1 MKAGSPP
8 DEPPLGE
15 GHQPTGPGPLADQSA
30 VAAHTLRAK
39 RRAVAWIPATQEA
52 TPTVYVVDDSP
63 ALRKSLRWLI
73 KSAGLTAET
82 YGSAREFL
90 DAYDPTKPGCL
101 VLDVRLQQMSGL
113 DLQAELAA
121 RRVPTP
127 IIIITAY
134 GDVPTA
140 VRALRGGAVD
150 YIQKPFSDQLL
161 LDRIWQAIDRDR
173 EARRKEAIRADV
185 SQRLA
190 RLTPREREVMDGLVA
205 GKTSKEIAVDLCL
218 SVRTV
223 EAHRAQVLAKM
234 RVDSGTKLVRLVLM
248 AGSGDGE
255 TPTDPRLNH
264 VVSTG
269 QPPRIADV
277 IT

>member
-101 VLDVRLQQMSGL
+101 VLDVRLQQQMSGL

-161 LDRIWQAIDRDR
+161 LDRIWQAIERDR
-173 EARRKEAIRADV
+173 EARRTEAIRAEV
-185 SQRLA
+185 AQRLA
-190 RLTPREREVMDGLVA
+190 RLTPREREVMGGLVA
-205 GKTSKEIAVDLCL
+205 GMTSREIAADLRL

-234 RVDSGTKLVRLVLM
+234 EVDSGTKLVRLVL
-248 AGSGDGE
+248 SN
-255 TPTDPRLNH
+255 R
-264 VVSTG
+264 
-269 QPPRIADV
+269 
-277 IT
+277 

>member
-1 MKAGSPP
+1 MKAESAAN
-8 DEPPLGE
+8 EPLGE
-15 GHQPTGPGPLADQSA
+15 ALQPTGPGRLADQST
-30 VAAHTLRAK
+30 VAARTLRTK
-39 RRAVAWIPATQEA
+39 RRAAVSISATQEPR
-52 TPTVYVVDDSP
+52 PTVYVVDDSP

-90 DAYDPTKPGCL
+90 EAYDPTKPGCL

-127 IIIITAY
+127 VIIVTAY

-140 VRALRGGAVD
+140 VRALRAGAVD

-161 LDRIWQAIDRDR
+161 LDRIWQAIERDR
-173 EARRKEAIRADV
+173 ETRRAEAIRAEV

-190 RLTPREREVMDGLVA
+190 HLTPREREVMDGLLA

-234 RVDSGTKLVRLVLM
+234 QVDSGTKLVRLVLM
-248 AGSGDGE
+248 AGCRDGE
-255 TPTDPRLNH
+255 TPTDPHLNH

-269 QPPRIADV
+269 
-277 IT
+277 

>member
-1 MKAGSPP
+1 MKVESAA
-8 DEPPLGE
+8 DEPLGE
-15 GHQPTGPGPLADQSA
+15 ALQPTGPGRLADQST
-30 VAAHTLRAK
+30 VAARTLRTR
-39 RRAVAWIPATQEA
+39 RRAAVSISATQE
-52 TPTVYVVDDSP
+52 PNPIVYVVDDSP

-90 DAYDPTKPGCL
+90 EAYDPTKPGCL

-113 DLQAELAA
+113 DLQAELTS
-121 RRVPTP
+121 RCVPTP

-140 VRALRGGAVD
+140 VRALRAGAVD

-173 EARRKEAIRADV
+173 EARRTEAIRADV

-205 GKTSKEIAVDLCL
+205 GKTSKEIALDLCL

-223 EAHRAQVLAKM
+223 ESHRGQVLTKM
-234 RVDSGTKLVRLVLM
+234 QVDSGTKLVRLVLM
-248 AGSGDGE
+248 AGSREGG
-255 TPTDPRLNH
+255 TPTDPHPNH
-264 VVSTG
+264 AVPTG
-269 QPPRIADV
+269 SIP
-277 IT
+277 

>member
-1 MKAGSPP
+1 MKSGA
-8 DEPPLGE
+8 EAAEPLGE
-15 GHQPTGPGPLADQSA
+15 GIEPTGTGRLADPPM
-30 VAAHTLRAK
+30 VTPLRGK
-39 RRAVAWIPATQEA
+39 RRATPSRASISATQEPK
-52 TPTVYVVDDSP
+52 PTVYVVDDSP
-63 ALRKSLRWLI
+63 ALRKSLRWLL
-73 KSAGLTAET
+73 KSAGLAAET

-113 DLQAELAA
+113 DLQAELTA

-161 LDRIWQAIDRDR
+161 LDRIWQAIERDR
-173 EARRKEAIRADV
+173 ETRRAEVIRAEV
-185 SQRLA
+185 AQRVA
-190 RLTPREREVMDGLVA
+190 RLTPREREVMGGLVA
-205 GKTSKEIAVDLCL
+205 GKTSKEIGVELHL
-218 SVRTV
+218 SARTV

-234 RVDSGTKLVRLVLM
+234 EVDSGTKLVRLVLV
-248 AGSGDGE
+248 AGSPGGE
-255 TPTDPRLNH
+255 APFD
-264 VVSTG
+264 STSNCV
-269 QPPRIADV
+269 PSLPS
-277 IT
+277 ITWNR

>member
-1 MKAGSPP
+1 M
-8 DEPPLGE
+8 
-15 GHQPTGPGPLADQSA
+15 
-30 VAAHTLRAK
+30 
-39 RRAVAWIPATQEA
+39 
-52 TPTVYVVDDSP
+52 VDDSP
-63 ALRKSLRWLI
+63 ALRKSLRWLL
-73 KSAGLTAET
+73 KSAGLAAET

-113 DLQAELAA
+113 DLQAELTA

-161 LDRIWQAIDRDR
+161 LDRIWQAIERDR
-173 EARRKEAIRADV
+173 ETRRAEVIRAEV
-185 SQRLA
+185 AQRVA
-190 RLTPREREVMDGLVA
+190 RLTPREREVMGGLVA
-205 GKTSKEIAVDLCL
+205 GKTSKEIGVELHL
-218 SVRTV
+218 SARTV

-234 RVDSGTKLVRLVLM
+234 EVDSGTKLVRLVLV
-248 AGSGDGE
+248 AGSPGGE
-255 TPTDPRLNH
+255 ARFD
-264 VVSTG
+264 STSNCVTSL
-269 QPPRIADV
+269 PS
-277 IT
+277 ITWNR

>member
-1 MKAGSPP
+1 MKAESAG
-8 DEPPLGE
+8 DEPLGE
-15 GHQPTGPGPLADQSA
+15 ALQPTGPGRLADQST
-30 VAAHTLRAK
+30 VAARTLRAK
-39 RRAVAWIPATQEA
+39 TRAVGSISATQEPR
-52 TPTVYVVDDSP
+52 PTVYVVDDSP

-82 YGSAREFL
+82 YASAREFL
-90 DAYDPTKPGCL
+90 EAYDPTKPGCL
-101 VLDVRLQQMSGL
+101 VLDVRLHQMSGL
-113 DLQAELAA
+113 DLQAELTS
-121 RRVPTP
+121 RCVPTP

-173 EARRKEAIRADV
+173 EARRTEAIRADV

-205 GKTSKEIAVDLCL
+205 GRTSKEIAVDLCL

-255 TPTDPRLNH
+255 TPDR
-264 VVSTG
+264 
-269 QPPRIADV
+269 PPSESRSIHGSNP
-277 IT
+277 

>member
-1 MKAGSPP
+1 MKAGSPA
-8 DEPPLGE
+8 DEPLGE
-15 GHQPTGPGPLADQSA
+15 GLQPTGPGLADQSA

-39 RRAVAWIPATQEA
+39 RRAVALIPATQEVRPTA
-52 TPTVYVVDDSP
+52 QEARPTVYVVDDSP

-101 VLDVRLQQMSGL
+101 VLDVRLQQQMSGL

-161 LDRIWQAIDRDR
+161 LDRIWQAIERDR
-173 EARRKEAIRADV
+173 EARRTEAIRAEV
-185 SQRLA
+185 AQRLA
-190 RLTPREREVMDGLVA
+190 RLTPREREVMGGLVA
-205 GKTSKEIAVDLCL
+205 GMTSREIAADLRL

-234 RVDSGTKLVRLVLM
+234 EVDSGTKLVRLVLST
-248 AGSGDGE
+248 GSCDGE
-255 TPTDPRLNH
+255 TRIDAHPNH
-264 VVSTG
+264 ALSG
-269 QPPRIADV
+269 GSIP
-277 IT
+277 